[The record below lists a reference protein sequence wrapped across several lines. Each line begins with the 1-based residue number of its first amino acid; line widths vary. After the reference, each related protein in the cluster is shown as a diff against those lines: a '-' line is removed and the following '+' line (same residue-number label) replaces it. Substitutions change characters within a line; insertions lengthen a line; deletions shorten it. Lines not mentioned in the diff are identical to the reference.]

1 VKQVVRAPG
10 GSRDPTDRL
19 SLKANL
25 MRRQLALVAV
35 CGACAFLGGAVAEA
49 WAFRPGTASAQPATL
64 PPVPDQSGGEKGP
77 ERFQPVIRQFSPSVV
92 AVDAMKPPAPGSKTN
107 QPEEESGSGV
117 IVKFPGTAGV
127 VVVTNYHVVGAA
139 PAAKVYVT
147 LSDGRIVQPARTWTD
162 PESDIALLNVEDDTL
177 PAAVLADSDRVRRG
191 QWVLA
196 FGSPFGLNQTVTHG
210 IISATNRGQISL
222 GSTIRIK
229 EFLQTDAAIN
239 PGSSGGP
246 LVDLDGRVVGINTAI
261 ASKSGSNSGVSF
273 SIPSNMVK
281 RIAAQL
287 IEKGVVT
294 RGYLGV
300 QLATALEPAE
310 ALRLGLSRVSGA
322 LVEIVHP
329 STPAAAAVL
338 RVGDVILRIE
348 DVAVRDE
355 NHLINTV
362 CALPPGQTVR
372 LTVWR
377 ERRGQVVEVTVG
389 EYQGQKGRAGKP

>member
-1 VKQVVRAPG
+1 
-10 GSRDPTDRL
+10 
-19 SLKANL
+19 
-25 MRRQLALVAV
+25 MRRHLGLIVV
-35 CGACAFLGGAVAEA
+35 CGSCAFLGGLTAENVLSNS
-49 WAFRPGTASAQPATL
+49 GNVSAQPSGPPL
-64 PPVPDQSGGEKGP
+64 PPLPSSTDSEKAVPAP
-77 ERFQPVIRQFSPSVV
+77 ERFQSVIKQLSPSVV
-92 AVDAMKPPAPGSKTN
+92 AVDAVKPPEPGSTKRE
-107 QPEEESGSGV
+107 PLEESGSGV
-117 IVKFPGTAGV
+117 IVKLPGTSGV

-139 PAAKVYVT
+139 VPSKVYVT

-162 PESDIALLNVEDDTL
+162 PESDIALLNIDDSSL
-177 PAAVLADSDRVRRG
+177 PAAPLADSDRVRRG

-222 GSTIRIK
+222 GSTIRLK

-273 SIPSNMVK
+273 SIPANMVK
-281 RIAAQL
+281 RIATQL

-300 QLATALEPAE
+300 QLASALEPAE
-310 ALRLGLSRVSGA
+310 ALRLGLNRVSGA
-322 LVEIVHP
+322 LVEIVHTG
-329 STPAAAAVL
+329 TPAAAAGL
-338 RVGDVILRIE
+338 RVGDVILQIE
-348 DVAVRDE
+348 DVTVRDE
-355 NHLINTV
+355 NHLINVV
-362 CALPPGQTVR
+362 CALPPGQRVR

-377 ERRGQVVEVTVG
+377 ERKAQVVDVTVG
-389 EYQGQKGRAGKP
+389 EYGGQRSRSAKP